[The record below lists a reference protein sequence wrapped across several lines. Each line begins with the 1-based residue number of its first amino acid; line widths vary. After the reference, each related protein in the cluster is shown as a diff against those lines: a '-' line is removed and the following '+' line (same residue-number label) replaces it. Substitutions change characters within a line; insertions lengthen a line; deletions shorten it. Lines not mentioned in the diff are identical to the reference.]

1 MAEQYYFQDIID
13 DICQMKWQELNQEE
27 LMAAAWAYYFFSIQF
42 RENLKIACS
51 LHPGDAKLQELTEG
65 ECDTDNLSPWP
76 GVAEPGEKMN
86 HDEFMRR
93 ALTLVPLPSDKR
105 SELSTIGRRYLDAI
119 RGMDEIVRATSIGSY
134 EAGGLEAVFR
144 SFLTARDWGNPLL
157 EAFRHFLQR
166 HIDFDSDPDHGHGA
180 LSRHLPP
187 DDRIVP
193 LWAEFRRLL
202 AESVPSLAN
211 TPFTDVS
218 SRKMPETV

>member
-13 DICQMKWQELNQEE
+13 EICQMNWPELDQEE

-51 LHPGDAKLQELTEG
+51 LHPGDPKLQELTEG

-76 GVAEPGEKMN
+76 GVAAPGEKMN

-93 ALTLVPLPSDKR
+93 TLALAPLSPERR
-105 SELSTIGRRYLDAI
+105 SQLIAFGRRYLDAV
-119 RGMDEIVRATSIGSY
+119 RNMDKLVRATSIGSY

-144 SFLTARDWGNPLL
+144 SFLTARDWDNPLL
-157 EAFRHFLQR
+157 EAFRHFLKR
-166 HIDFDSDPDHGHGA
+166 HIAFDSDPDHGHGA

-187 DDRIVP
+187 DDRILP

-202 AESVPSLAN
+202 ADSVPSL
-211 TPFTDVS
+211 VS
-218 SRKMPETV
+218 GNHAEISAHKTPETV